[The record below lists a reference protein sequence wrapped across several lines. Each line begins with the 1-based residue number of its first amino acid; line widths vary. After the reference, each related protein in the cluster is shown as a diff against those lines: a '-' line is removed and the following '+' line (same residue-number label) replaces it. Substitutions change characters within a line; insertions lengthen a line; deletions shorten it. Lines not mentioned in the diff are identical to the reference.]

1 MARTDDG
8 DDGKEGEDV
17 IGLVVAVTATGVREL
32 VREVTKVTVAG
43 LTCRLRSANHSLTCT
58 AVP

>member
-1 MARTDDG
+1 MTVTMVRNERT
-8 DDGKEGEDV
+8 V
-17 IGLVVAVTATGVREL
+17 IRLVVAMTDIGMREL
-32 VREVTKVTVAG
+32 VREVTKVTVAV